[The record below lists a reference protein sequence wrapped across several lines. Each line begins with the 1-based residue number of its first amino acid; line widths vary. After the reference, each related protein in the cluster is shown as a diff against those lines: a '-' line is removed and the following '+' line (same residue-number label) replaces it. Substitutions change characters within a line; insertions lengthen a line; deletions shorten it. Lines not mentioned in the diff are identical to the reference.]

1 MNILDELSKIELRKR
16 AIEELIES
24 QNKIISD
31 CIDRYNFY
39 KVELEK
45 IDILEDLSG
54 GKIDNLEKRK
64 RYSEEIENALNEANQ
79 AIDLKTKLEN
89 LK

>member
-1 MNILDELSKIELRKR
+1 MDILSELDKSELRKR

-24 QNKIISD
+24 QNKIIND

-45 IDILEDLSG
+45 IDILEKLTEGAVDVS
-54 GKIDNLEKRK
+54 EKRK
-64 RYSEEIENALNEANQ
+64 RYSDEIKSALEEGKQ
-79 AIDLKTKLEN
+79 AMDLKTKLAN

>member
-1 MNILDELSKIELRKR
+1 MNILDELSKGELRKR
-16 AIEELIES
+16 AIEELIEA

-39 KVELEK
+39 RVELEK
-45 IDILEDLSG
+45 INILEDLSDA
-54 GKIDNLEKRK
+54 KIDNLEKRK
-64 RYSEEIENALNEANQ
+64 RYSDEVDGALEEANE
-79 AIDLKTKLEN
+79 AIDLKKKLEN